1 MADNVEMNVHKNTSD
16 FKRPIKPYKVAFA
29 GVYSVGKTSLFR
41 RINGQYFTEEKPPS
55 QENSTYDLIFP
66 EENVVIP
73 LKFWDTQDMERHDSV
88 TQSYY
93 RGSVFILLVY
103 SVDNDSSLDDI
114 PSIIDNIK
122 RDEPTAK
129 LLLLKNKIDLPKDE
143 WILMDKEE
151 TVLRRTNDKIYKKF
165 STSAKTKEGIDT
177 LMEALKK
184 SSLQLFK
191 RAESGHED
199 IKDLLSNRDKITKDK
214 KSYQCCS

>member
-1 MADNVEMNVHKNTSD
+1 
-16 FKRPIKPYKVAFA
+16 
-29 GVYSVGKTSLFR
+29 
-41 RINGQYFTEEKPPS
+41 
-55 QENSTYDLIFP
+55 
-66 EENVVIP
+66 
-73 LKFWDTQDMERHDSV
+73 MERHDSV

-93 RGSVFILLVY
+93 RGSAFILLVY
-103 SVDNDSSLDDI
+103 SVDNDSSLDVI

-122 RDEPTAK
+122 KDEPTAK

-143 WILMDKEE
+143 WTLMDKEE
-151 TVLRRTNDKIYKKF
+151 TMPKRTNDKIYKKF

-199 IKDLLSNRDKITKDK
+199 IKDLLLSNSDKKTEDK